1 MTTKDDEAIVCPG
14 ARLPWD
20 ETSGIRVMAVSG
32 RLRDD
37 PAPRMYAIRQAGE
50 DRCCRR
56 PLPAGRRAMT
66 LPPVDEI
73 EALLAKAAAPE
84 MTVFESIPEE
94 GFECFWIHQKAAHGS
109 VQAATVDGPQTDAR
123 KALAWLFALAPA
135 LARAYV
141 EQAARLAAAEKLAE
155 AVATVISGDLVRPV
169 AAKWRTDGVA
179 SKHDR
184 CPHGRS
190 ECEDCEECADTYLA
204 VALAEYRATK
214 GDKG

>member
-1 MTTKDDEAIVCPG
+1 
-14 ARLPWD
+14 
-20 ETSGIRVMAVSG
+20 
-32 RLRDD
+32 
-37 PAPRMYAIRQAGE
+37 
-50 DRCCRR
+50 
-56 PLPAGRRAMT
+56 MT

-141 EQAARLAAAEKLAE
+141 EQAVRLAAAEKLAE
-155 AVATVISGDLVRPV
+155 AVERIADECDDPHVGRAL
-169 AAKWRTDGVA
+169 AA
-179 SKHDR
+179 
-184 CPHGRS
+184 
-190 ECEDCEECADTYLA
+190 
-204 VALAEYRATK
+204 ALAEYRATK
-214 GDKG
+214 GDAQ